1 LVNSQRELATVNGA
15 TDVALDERSLRPELV
30 TTARLMDA
38 PRAENTRRSYRRA
51 WAAFEAGLADRR
63 RSSHWPAACEK
74 PQPAPSN
81 RLRRLVDI
89 YRSTGQP

>member
-1 LVNSQRELATVNGA
+1 MNGA

-63 RSSHWPAACEK
+63 R
-74 PQPAPSN
+74 
-81 RLRRLVDI
+81 L
-89 YRSTGQP
+89 